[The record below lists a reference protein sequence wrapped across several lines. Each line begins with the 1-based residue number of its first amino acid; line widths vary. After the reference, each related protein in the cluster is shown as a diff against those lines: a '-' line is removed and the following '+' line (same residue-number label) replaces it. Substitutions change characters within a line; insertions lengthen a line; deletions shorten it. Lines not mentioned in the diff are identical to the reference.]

1 MPTVSDLASELR
13 CTVSDIQRAA
23 RAVGVAAKSP
33 GYKLKTDDCER
44 IREHMQAQARAA
56 AAQAAAAA
64 EARRREESSSSPTM
78 LEERRVGVPEDSSGR
93 STGR

>member
-1 MPTVSDLASELR
+1 MATVRDLATELR

-33 GYKLKTDDCER
+33 GYPLKTDDCHR

-56 AAQAAAAA
+56 AAAQAAAAA
-64 EARRREESSSSPTM
+64 EAKRREEAASSSPI
-78 LEERRVGVPEDSSGR
+78 LEERRDGGPL
-93 STGR
+93 